1 MSLVL
6 GCAPPIDIDSSPS
19 SSSSKVTNG
28 FNLRMSFKSLVTEG
42 VFEIVSASINV
53 VKPSL
58 SAVTREPVTISSSTK
73 SAEAIEK
80 DNLLVSPTTKVVV
93 AFWETNPAADTV
105 TVYGPP
111 GLKPPAKYLPD
122 SSVVLVIDVLVG
134 S

>member
-73 SAEAIEK
+73 SADAIEK

-93 AFWETNPAADTV
+93 AF
-105 TVYGPP
+105 
-111 GLKPPAKYLPD
+111 
-122 SSVVLVIDVLVG
+122 
-134 S
+134 